1 MNGRQTNGNFFESA
15 ILNDEWAKP
24 AIDCPTPCTLKT
36 LEDQTGQGRTSSVL
50 YIASATPL
58 PLKLY
63 TSSAVGAPPS
73 CGVYTSWSLPGPGAT
88 KSVARYWS
96 PNAWRP
102 ITIGLIHPGT
112 GRGMRSRTIGSRK
125 TVPPRIL
132 RIWEGVGEEERP
144 RQRKVLWRKRRGWKG
159 DAGKGAGA
167 PGRTVVSRC

>member
-1 MNGRQTNGNFFESA
+1 MHIKDLLRN
-15 ILNDEWAKP
+15 
-24 AIDCPTPCTLKT
+24 
-36 LEDQTGQGRTSSVL
+36 QTGQGRTSSVL

-132 RIWEGVGEEERP
+132 RICARAREREERGREP
-144 RQRKVLWRKRRGWKG
+144 RQRKVLWRRRRGRGCRKKSG
-159 DAGKGAGA
+159 SAGTD
-167 PGRTVVSRC
+167 GRTAAVRNSSLPTIGCKYVRCHWENATSASD